1 MSSGLPITNKRSVF
15 KRIVMLPATLVLCM
29 ASSAWAVT
37 IDSVR
42 VDRVNQ
48 KIIVKGSGFE
58 VSTGFTLGGV
68 SVPTVNVSATQLD
81 IRHPAIH
88 IWI

>member
-1 MSSGLPITNKRSVF
+1 MF
-15 KRIVMLPATLVLCM
+15 PAALVLCM

-48 KIIVKGSGFE
+48 KIVVKGSGFE
-58 VSTGFTLGGV
+58 VSTGFTLGGI
-68 SVPTVNVSATQLD
+68 SVPTVNVSNTELD
-81 IRHPAIH
+81 IPFGADIASAVMWRG
-88 IWI
+88 